1 MNIAARIS
9 VLFVVVTAIG
19 PGAASAAGPAM
30 TGGETQAWQSRLQR
44 LDAERRAYGT
54 AAQPLSLGR
63 RLELQ
68 QRLESQRRAM
78 RHLQQRQ
85 AAALADR
92 QHHSRATPGAPPP
105 AVGLGQEFRRQQDL
119 LEFRQGMQRRNW
131 SYGGPGR

>member
-1 MNIAARIS
+1 MNIVARMS
-9 VLFVVVTAIG
+9 VALVLLMAVWVG
-19 PGAASAAGPAM
+19 PVGAAEPAM
-30 TGGETQAWQSRLQR
+30 TGGETQAWQSRKQR
-44 LDAERRAYGT
+44 LDAERRAYGV
-54 AAQPLSLGR
+54 AAEPLPLGR

-92 QHHSRATPGAPPP
+92 KHHSRAAPGVPPP

-119 LEFRQGMQRRNW
+119 LEFRQGMERRSW
-131 SYGGPGR
+131 SYGGSGR